1 MFFYFVSCY
10 TMTIPVVGEKHKLK
24 LALANPNGAPATLT
38 DEMIQTPLLVAL
50 KTIKT
55 LSM

>member
-10 TMTIPVVGEKHKLK
+10 TMTIPVVGEKHKFK
-24 LALANPNGAPATLT
+24 LALANSNGAPATLM
-38 DEMIQTPLLVAL
+38 DEMIQTPLLAAL